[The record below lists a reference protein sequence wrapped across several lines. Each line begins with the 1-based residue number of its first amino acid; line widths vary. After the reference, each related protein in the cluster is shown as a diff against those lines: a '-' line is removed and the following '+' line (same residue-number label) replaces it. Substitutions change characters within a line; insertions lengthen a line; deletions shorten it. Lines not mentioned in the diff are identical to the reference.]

1 MLYPASTQK
10 NNLDGLV
17 INNKWLEI
25 DISNHSFLSKIFENN
40 VYKQLNEYISTHTLC
55 EKCQSANQIL
65 DQTVAQKQLLIAP
78 TFVRSYFS
86 SA

>member
-1 MLYPASTQK
+1 MVG
-10 NNLDGLV
+10 NRR
-17 INNKWLEI
+17 
-25 DISNHSFLSKIFENN
+25 ISNLSFLSKIFENN

-55 EKCQSANQIL
+55 EKWQSANQIL
-65 DQTVAQKQLLIAP
+65 DQTVAQKQLLIAA

>member
-17 INNKWLEI
+17 INNGNRR
-25 DISNHSFLSKIFENN
+25 ISNRSFLSKIFENN
-40 VYKQLNEYISTHTLC
+40 VYKQLNENISTHTLC
-55 EKCQSANQIL
+55 EKCPSANQIL

-78 TFVRSYFS
+78 TFDFS